1 MNKKLSSFESISAS
15 EINNN
20 SVYVSAVQKL
30 NDGSYKNINIPISQ
44 LSSLW
49 NNDVKT
55 AIANA
60 DFEGGA
66 IDAEVI
72 HQAALNAVENA
83 LRDAKQ
89 SITEAIERAK
99 WTGERPRGWSDRD
112 LDRAQRDG
120 WDRQISVI

>member
-49 NNDVKT
+49 NNDVKI

-72 HQAALNAVENA
+72 H
-83 LRDAKQ
+83 
-89 SITEAIERAK
+89 
-99 WTGERPRGWSDRD
+99 
-112 LDRAQRDG
+112 
-120 WDRQISVI
+120 

>member
-72 HQAALNAVENA
+72 H
-83 LRDAKQ
+83 
-89 SITEAIERAK
+89 
-99 WTGERPRGWSDRD
+99 
-112 LDRAQRDG
+112 
-120 WDRQISVI
+120 